1 MAGEDFGDGGALGG
15 GKVGEALREPRG
27 ELGVQSGEELGL
39 GERGRRDG
47 DVISHCLPKDE
58 HGWTRLGE
66 DAKSRDAGEAAAGC
80 EGVDF
85 GGGFIGAEAGDAGEA
100 ESEAALVACARLDIV
115 ERDF

>member
-1 MAGEDFGDGGALGG
+1 MTGEDFGDGGALGG

-39 GERGRRDG
+39 GERGRGDG
-47 DVISHCLPKDE
+47 DVISHFLTTDE

-85 GGGFIGAEAGDAGEA
+85 GGGFVGAEAGDAGKA
-100 ESEAALVACARLDIV
+100 EGEAAFVAGARLDVV
-115 ERDF
+115 EGDF